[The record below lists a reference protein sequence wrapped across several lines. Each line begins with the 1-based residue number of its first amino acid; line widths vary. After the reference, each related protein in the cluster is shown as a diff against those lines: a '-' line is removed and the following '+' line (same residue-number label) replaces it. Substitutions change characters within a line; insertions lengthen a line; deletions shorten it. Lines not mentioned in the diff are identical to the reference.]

1 MPKYTERR
9 IELIVFIHYIRILNS
24 VAMPMCDALIG
35 HFRKMLLCTQG
46 YAVAYSHLLSTPG
59 SIHTDIHW
67 VPSVLFAVAPFSVT
81 VFLEKHEDDFFK
93 YVNPKQSL
101 RRLKRKGVITEDV
114 KSSIERSN
122 TEDALEDLYEHLKFH
137 GNLHTLK
144 EFCKMAIDAEGLP
157 NMQALGRKMMEEL
170 PTEVGI
176 VYRECN
182 ATNEL

>member
-1 MPKYTERR
+1 MPT
-9 IELIVFIHYIRILNS
+9 
-24 VAMPMCDALIG
+24 CDVLLH
-35 HFRKMLLCTQG
+35 HFRKMQLYTQG
-46 YAVAYSHLLSTPG
+46 YALHTLSSYLLLVLY
-59 SIHTDIHW
+59 TDIHW
-67 VPSVLFAVAPFSVT
+67 VPSVLFAAAPFSVT

-122 TEDALEDLYEHLKFH
+122 TEDALEDLYEHLKFR

-157 NMQALGRKMMEEL
+157 NMQALGRRMMEEL
-170 PTEVGI
+170 PT
-176 VYRECN
+176 
-182 ATNEL
+182 